1 MRVRMLSII
10 IKLDTSMSIMTK
22 SDILLIKCQFIE
34 YNAPITVLYG
44 TVDWRVG
51 GAIGPLGNGVTS
63 V

>member
-1 MRVRMLSII
+1 MS
-10 IKLDTSMSIMTK
+10 SMSIMTK